1 MSLWQIVASFLARLD
16 PVERQLQR
24 IEDEQAAQRTIL
36 EGIQVAQAEQLAL
49 LDQILAEITP
59 PKAASIEVVLGPAIP
74 Q

>member
-16 PVERQLQR
+16 PVEHQLKR
-24 IEDEQAAQRTIL
+24 IEDEQAAQRLMLQTL
-36 EGIQVAQAEQLAL
+36 LDGQAAQAAL
-49 LDQILAEITP
+49 LDSILAEITP